1 MDFLLWLP
9 ALLAGLL
16 VILTHIPLGQIVL
29 KKEVIFLDLAIAQA
43 AALGVTLAH
52 VLNIMPNS
60 IQWHSIAAISAIMMA
75 ALFQY
80 LDRKKTPY
88 LEAWI
93 GCSFVLTASLGVVLI
108 SSSPHA
114 AEHLKEILMG
124 QILWVTP
131 QNLWVTVAYYFVAAA
146 IWGVWRRSF
155 YFIFAL
161 CITASVQ
168 LVGVYL
174 VFATLI
180 MPALATVFIDAK
192 YKDKYKYIRI
202 ILGYILAIAAYI
214 LGIGLSH
221 WGDWPASAL
230 IIFSLAIL
238 SLLLIAVVF
247 IVKDKRAEKA

>member
-1 MDFLLWLP
+1 MDFYLWLP
-9 ALLAGLL
+9 AFLAGLL
-16 VILTHIPLGQIVL
+16 VVLTHIPLGQTVL

-43 AALGVTLAH
+43 AALGVTIAH
-52 VLNIMPNS
+52 VLAISPNS
-60 IQWHSIAAISAIMMA
+60 LQWHSIAALSAILMA
-75 ALFQY
+75 GLFQY
-80 LDRKKTPY
+80 LEIKKNRY

-93 GCSFVLTASLGVVLI
+93 GCSFVLTASFGLWLV

-131 QNLWVTVAYYFVAAA
+131 QNLGVTLAYYVAAA
-146 IWGVWRRSF
+146 MVWAIWRNQF
-155 YFIFAL
+155 YIVFAL

-180 MPALATVFIDAK
+180 MPALAMASLNLSTK
-192 YKDKYKYIRI
+192 KIRLF
-202 ILGYILAIAAYI
+202 LGYVLAILAY
-214 LGIGLSH
+214 LMGIGLSQA
-221 WGDWPASAL
+221 GDWPASPM

-238 SLLLIAVVF
+238 TF
-247 IVKDKRAEKA
+247 ITIILSHYPFRRPK

>member
-1 MDFLLWLP
+1 MDGWLWLP
-9 ALLAGLL
+9 AWLAGIL

-52 VLNIMPNS
+52 VLIILPDS
-60 IQWHSIAAISAIMMA
+60 WQWHSMAGVSAMLMA

-80 LDRKKTPY
+80 LERRKTPY

-93 GCSFVLTASLGVVLI
+93 GCSFVFTASLGMWLI
-108 SSSPHA
+108 ASSPHA
-114 AEHLKEILMG
+114 GEHLKEILMG

-131 QNLWVTVAYYFVAAA
+131 QNLWVTMAYYLAAGI
-146 IWGVWRRSF
+146 IWIFSRRQF
-155 YFIFAL
+155 YLIFAL

-180 MPALATVFIDAK
+180 MPSLATVVLKLKTGRA
-192 YKDKYKYIRI
+192 RI
-202 ILGYILAIAAYI
+202 MLAYVLALLAYS
-214 LGIGLSH
+214 IGMSLSH
-221 WGDWPASAL
+221 IGDWPASL
-230 IIFSLAIL
+230 MIIFSLSMTTFLAVM
-238 SLLLIAVVF
+238 IALGLG
-247 IVKDKRAEKA
+247 KK